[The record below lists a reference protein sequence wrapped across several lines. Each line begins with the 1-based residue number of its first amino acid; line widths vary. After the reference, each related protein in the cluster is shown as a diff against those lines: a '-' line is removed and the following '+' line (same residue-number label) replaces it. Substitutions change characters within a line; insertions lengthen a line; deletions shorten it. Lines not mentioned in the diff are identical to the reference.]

1 MAGGKVIEITGSGD
15 WQKRHA
21 EAKAAGKAVSL
32 SCVISA
38 SGCIQGT
45 SLRACHHILQVLDLL
60 LQVLVDFTAT
70 WCGPCK
76 MIAPIF
82 EQLSTTYTNIVFLKV
97 DVDQNQ
103 VLTMVVT
110 GCQWSLLA

>member
-1 MAGGKVIEITGSGD
+1 MRND
-15 WQKRHA
+15 C
-21 EAKAAGKAVSL
+21 L
-32 SCVISA
+32 IS
-38 SGCIQGT
+38 SPF
-45 SLRACHHILQVLDLL
+45 
-60 LQVLVDFTAT
+60 QVLVDFTAT

-103 VLTMVVT
+103 VILEALP
-110 GCQWSLLA
+110 LLL